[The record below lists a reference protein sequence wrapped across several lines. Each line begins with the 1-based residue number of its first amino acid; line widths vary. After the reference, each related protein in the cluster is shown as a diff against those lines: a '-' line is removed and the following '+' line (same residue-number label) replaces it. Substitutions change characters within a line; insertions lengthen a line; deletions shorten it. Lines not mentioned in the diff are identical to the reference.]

1 MARWYMAEARAWRF
15 LTENYIYIRITH
27 RMDPYI
33 DRFHLSRRHFVLYAA
48 SLFRPAELLK
58 LGIGE

>member
-15 LTENYIYIRITH
+15 LTENYIYIYIHITH

-33 DRFHLSRRHFVLYAA
+33 DRFHLSRRHFLV
-48 SLFRPAELLK
+48 RR
-58 LGIGE
+58 